1 MDRGGIMNRRSFF
14 KFLGIG
20 ADTTVVA
27 PTILA
32 QEPRNRVFFT
42 KLWTK
47 KILDDR
53 VEEKCN
59 FLGLSKFQTTSMKM
73 RAFWKFA
80 RKARIDEKYAKE
92 ILESIN
98 MESVAE
104 MESRLK
110 KSMDEISERQ
120 RIEIERMKKDIE
132 RIKRDV

>member
-1 MDRGGIMNRRSFF
+1 MNRRSFF

-20 ADTTVVA
+20 AATTVVA

-32 QEPRNRVFFT
+32 QEPRNRVFST

-47 KILDDR
+47 KILDGR

-59 FLGLSKFQTTSMKM
+59 SLGLSKFQTTSMKM
-73 RAFWKFA
+73 RAFWEFA

-98 MESVAE
+98 MESVAD

-110 KSMDEISERQ
+110 KSIDEISERQ

-132 RIKRDV
+132 RIKGNV